1 MMSAAVRKP
10 AGRDNK
16 YDNFYAMANLER
28 DFLQDYPDTLRRGL
42 AEVASS
48 SGVEIFVAG
57 GVVRDFLLGRAS
69 LDLDLT
75 VSSRA
80 LACAAEFAR
89 LTGGT
94 FVPLDADEDVAR
106 VVWQGYSIDF
116 AVLRKGYQDIVSDLK
131 DRDFTINALAV
142 AFDRVG
148 ASLKPPYSIIDPLDG
163 MNDIAGKC
171 IRATN
176 DRVFADDPLRLLRAY
191 RFMATLNFMIAPATG
206 RTIREN
212 RRLINSSSAERIN
225 YELQKIMAADGPHLV
240 IAGMADSG
248 ILFEIFPEL
257 QAGVGVEQPSSH
269 HLDVYSHCQ
278 ETLRHMTRV
287 LEQPETYYPGLGSEL
302 EAYLARRSRRTLL
315 HWAALFHDL
324 GKPKTLEVRGEKKT
338 FYNHDKEGGRI
349 FIGMAERLR
358 WGRNDTQLVAK
369 LIEHHM
375 RPFHLTNASRK
386 TGITARAC
394 LRLVRAVGDDLPGIF
409 LLAMADSLA
418 GQGPGKPAG
427 TERSLAQLYLEVAA
441 VYRNSIKPVFE
452 EPPLLNGH
460 DLQEL
465 FGLEPGPVFR
475 KILTG
480 LQEAQVEKKACTRE
494 EALSWVASYL
504 EKNPAEKI
512 H

>member
-1 MMSAAVRKP
+1 
-10 AGRDNK
+10 
-16 YDNFYAMANLER
+16 MANLER
-28 DFLQDYPDTLRRGL
+28 DFLQDYPELLRRSL

-48 SGVEIFVAG
+48 SGVELFVAG
-57 GVVRDFLLGRAS
+57 GAVRDFLLGRS
-69 LDLDLT
+69 SPDLDLA

-80 LACAAEFAR
+80 LACAKELAR

-94 FVPLDADEDVAR
+94 FVLLDTEEGVAR

-116 AVLRKGYQDIVSDLK
+116 ADLRKGYQDIVSDLK

-142 AFDRVG
+142 AFDREK
-148 ASLKPPYSIIDPLDG
+148 ASLRRPYSIIDPLG
-163 MNDIAGKC
+163 GLNDIAGKC
-171 IRATN
+171 IRAAN

-191 RFMATLNFMIAPATG
+191 RFMATLNFRIAPETG
-206 RTIREN
+206 RIIREN

-225 YELQKIMAADGPHLV
+225 YELQKIMAAPGPHLV
-240 IAGMADSG
+240 LEEMADSG
-248 ILFEIFPEL
+248 LLWEVFPEL

-269 HLDVYSHCQ
+269 HLDVYSHCL
-278 ETLRHMTRV
+278 ETLRYMTRV
-287 LEQPETYYPGLGSEL
+287 LEQPETCYPGLGPEI
-302 EAYLARRSRRTLL
+302 ETYLAQGSRRTLL
-315 HWAALFHDL
+315 RWAALFHDL
-324 GKPKTLEVRGEKKT
+324 GKPKTLEVRGEKRT

-349 FIGMAERLR
+349 FLGMAERLR
-358 WGRNDTQLVAK
+358 WGRSHTQLVAK

-375 RPFHLTNASRK
+375 RPFHLNNARRK
-386 TGITARAC
+386 TGITGRAC

-427 TERSLAQLYLEVAA
+427 TERALAELYLEVAA

-460 DLQEL
+460 ALQEV

-480 LQEAQVEKKACTRE
+480 LQEAQVEKKVCTRE
-494 EALSWVASYL
+494 EALSWVDTYL
-504 EKNPAEKI
+504 EKNPADKI